1 MMLRGL
7 SLFALLCAVAALAV
21 AAAGPVSI
29 PTGFTVVTRSSVW
42 TFNNQ
47 STLTTFEPQLKLSLP
62 FAALNQSAVSAAAGG
77 LKVGGFLVISNST
90 VALGRPKAS
99 IKGSPPFGYD
109 VIHNFGA
116 NKYSLVDIFF
126 VNNTEVCTS

>member
-7 SLFALLCAVAALAV
+7 SLFALLCAVAL
-21 AAAGPVSI
+21 AAAVPVSI

-42 TFNNQ
+42 TFSNQ
-47 STLTTFEPQLKLSLP
+47 STLTTFEPQLKLDLP
-62 FAALNQSAVSAAAGG
+62 FAALNQSAVSGAAGG

-99 IKGSPPFGYD
+99 IHGSPSFGYD

-126 VNNTEVCTS
+126 INNTEVCTS